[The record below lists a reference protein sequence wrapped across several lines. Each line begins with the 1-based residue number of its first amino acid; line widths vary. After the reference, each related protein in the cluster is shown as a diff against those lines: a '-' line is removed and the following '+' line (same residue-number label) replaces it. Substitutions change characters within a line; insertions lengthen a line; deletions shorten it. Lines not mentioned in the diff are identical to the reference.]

1 MATSGRRKIVDID
14 VRELVLIAD
23 ALASTVATSFGP
35 LPNEKLL
42 VSNTRKVIISSS
54 GATILARLVG
64 AHPIARLVLDCA
76 QAHVRRAGDGASAF
90 VLGVA
95 AALRAADAELR
106 ERPALERARHR
117 RHLCWALVELQ
128 QHALPDA
135 LLPRWRAGAVCTP
148 ASEPAALRRDA
159 LRVARTSLG
168 SAFGAAV
175 SDVLARTLVDAL
187 LLAPADCSE
196 EPDAASS
203 LAACR
208 ARATGALQ
216 VLAVGGAHAAASAAV
231 GGWVLKGSPAA
242 AEMPTALREVRL
254 LLLGRDAQPPGAER
268 RAKTGA
274 NERNDVTLALGAGA
288 AGADGVA
295 VYSAAATAARR
306 AWVDA
311 ARQAGVRLVLSA
323 APLGPPLVAALAAG
337 GISAIQGIEPTTL
350 ADLGRAA
357 GVSVVR
363 RWPAAPQ
370 LRSLLERCDG
380 GGGVHGGALC
390 SFEPLRMGG
399 ATYTCVRLPRAPLC
413 AALLR
418 GPSPGLAS
426 EYSAAVTRALQSLRC
441 WLGADDAGG
450 GAADD
455 DDALLSVAGGGAAEL
470 QLEALVG
477 LRMGDS
483 AEAAVGGEE
492 AAARDLA
499 QRSALR
505 VLAAALREV
514 PEQLHRNA
522 AAAAATVGAGGVG
535 VDGGDARRVAVIHAL
550 RSAHAQAA
558 ARGECCTLGLVV
570 ARAAADGDG
579 GGGGVAHAQQV
590 RDAAAAGVVEPLGG
604 KVRLLDS
611 MLGCLLQLLR
621 VDGVVPARRRLHA
634 RSSAAAGSSSA
645 SESEAESDAAT
656 SDDDDGVLV

>member
-1 MATSGRRKIVDID
+1 MATSRRKIVDID

-35 LPNEKLL
+35 LPHEKLL

-135 LLPRWRAGAVCTP
+135 LLPRWRASAVRTP

-187 LLAPADCSE
+187 LLAPANGR
-196 EPDAASS
+196 EPDAASL

-208 ARATGALQ
+208 ARASGALQ

-268 RAKTGA
+268 RAKTGT

-295 VYSAAATAARR
+295 VYSAAAAAARR

-311 ARQAGVRLVLSA
+311 ARHAGVRLVLSA

-450 GAADD
+450 GGADD

-535 VDGGDARRVAVIHAL
+535 VDGGDSRRVAVIHAL

-558 ARGECCTLGLVV
+558 VRGERCALGLVV

-590 RDAAAAGVVEPLGG
+590 GDAAAAGVVEPLGG

>member
-1 MATSGRRKIVDID
+1 M
-14 VRELVLIAD
+14 
-23 ALASTVATSFGP
+23 
-35 LPNEKLL
+35 
-42 VSNTRKVIISSS
+42 
-54 GATILARLVG
+54 
-64 AHPIARLVLDCA
+64 
-76 QAHVRRAGDGASAF
+76 
-90 VLGVA
+90 
-95 AALRAADAELR
+95 
-106 ERPALERARHR
+106 
-117 RHLCWALVELQ
+117 
-128 QHALPDA
+128 
-135 LLPRWRAGAVCTP
+135 
-148 ASEPAALRRDA
+148 
-159 LRVARTSLG
+159 
-168 SAFGAAV
+168 
-175 SDVLARTLVDAL
+175 LARTLVDAL

-196 EPDAASS
+196 EHAASS

-231 GGWVLKGSPAA
+231 SGWVLKGSPAA
-242 AEMPTALREVRL
+242 AEAN
-254 LLLGRDAQPPGAER
+254 GAARGAAAAPRPRRSAAGR
-268 RAKTGA
+268 RAARQTGA

-295 VYSAAATAARR
+295 VYSAAAAAARR

-311 ARQAGVRLVLSA
+311 ARRAGVRLVLSA

-399 ATYTCVRLPRAPLC
+399 ATYTCVLLPRAPLC

-450 GAADD
+450 GGADD
-455 DDALLSVAGGGAAEL
+455 EDALLSVAGGGAAEL

-492 AAARDLA
+492 SAARDLA

-514 PEQLHRNA
+514 PEQLRLN

-535 VDGGDARRVAVIHAL
+535 VDGGDSRRVAVIHAL

-558 ARGECCTLGLVV
+558 ARGERCTLGLVV
-570 ARAAADGDG
+570 ARAAADCDGDGG

-590 RDAAAAGVVEPLGG
+590 GDAAAAGVVEPLGG

-634 RSSAAAGSSSA
+634 RSSTAAGSSA

>member
-1 MATSGRRKIVDID
+1 M
-14 VRELVLIAD
+14 
-23 ALASTVATSFGP
+23 
-35 LPNEKLL
+35 
-42 VSNTRKVIISSS
+42 
-54 GATILARLVG
+54 
-64 AHPIARLVLDCA
+64 
-76 QAHVRRAGDGASAF
+76 
-90 VLGVA
+90 
-95 AALRAADAELR
+95 
-106 ERPALERARHR
+106 
-117 RHLCWALVELQ
+117 
-128 QHALPDA
+128 
-135 LLPRWRAGAVCTP
+135 
-148 ASEPAALRRDA
+148 
-159 LRVARTSLG
+159 ARTSLG

-187 LLAPADCSE
+187 LLAPADGG

-208 ARATGALQ
+208 ARAGGALQ

-295 VYSAAATAARR
+295 VYSAAAAAARR

-311 ARQAGVRLVLSA
+311 ARHAGVRLVLSA

-441 WLGADDAGG
+441 WLGADDA
-450 GAADD
+450 
-455 DDALLSVAGGGAAEL
+455 
-470 QLEALVG
+470 
-477 LRMGDS
+477 R
-483 AEAAVGGEE
+483 
-492 AAARDLA
+492 
-499 QRSALR
+499 
-505 VLAAALREV
+505 
-514 PEQLHRNA
+514 
-522 AAAAATVGAGGVG
+522 
-535 VDGGDARRVAVIHAL
+535 
-550 RSAHAQAA
+550 
-558 ARGECCTLGLVV
+558 
-570 ARAAADGDG
+570 
-579 GGGGVAHAQQV
+579 
-590 RDAAAAGVVEPLGG
+590 
-604 KVRLLDS
+604 
-611 MLGCLLQLLR
+611 
-621 VDGVVPARRRLHA
+621 ARRR
-634 RSSAAAGSSSA
+634 RRRR
-645 SESEAESDAAT
+645 
-656 SDDDDGVLV
+656 